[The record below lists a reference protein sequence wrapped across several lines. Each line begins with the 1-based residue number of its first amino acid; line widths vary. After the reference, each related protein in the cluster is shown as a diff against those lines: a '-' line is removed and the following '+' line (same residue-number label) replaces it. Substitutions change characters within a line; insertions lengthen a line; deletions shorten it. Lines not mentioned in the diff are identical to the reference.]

1 MSQQHVHRTT
11 SRGKHFTLF
20 KKKTLFSANR
30 QKEKENVAFQR
41 AENHKSL
48 NENNQKIQ
56 VQTMKID
63 KQIIKQIIMMK
74 IKLSVL
80 RRNTDRYLFY

>member
-1 MSQQHVHRTT
+1 
-11 SRGKHFTLF
+11 
-20 KKKTLFSANR
+20 
-30 QKEKENVAFQR
+30 
-41 AENHKSL
+41 
-48 NENNQKIQ
+48 
-56 VQTMKID
+56 MKID